1 MSKQNNPSR
10 DLKGEGML
18 EMHNEGDNF
27 LILYNDDVNSF
38 DYIIDSLVEVCEHD
52 AVQAEQCTYIA
63 HHKGKCDVKRGTI
76 ARLNPL
82 RAELSRRGIVTTIE

>member
-1 MSKQNNPSR
+1 MSKQNNPCGDS
-10 DLKGEGML
+10 KSEGML
-18 EMHNEGDNF
+18 EMQNEGSNF
-27 LILYNDDVNSF
+27 LILYNDEVNSF

-52 AVQAEQCTYIA
+52 SIQAEQCTYIA

-82 RAELSRRGIVTTIE
+82 HAELARRGIVTTID